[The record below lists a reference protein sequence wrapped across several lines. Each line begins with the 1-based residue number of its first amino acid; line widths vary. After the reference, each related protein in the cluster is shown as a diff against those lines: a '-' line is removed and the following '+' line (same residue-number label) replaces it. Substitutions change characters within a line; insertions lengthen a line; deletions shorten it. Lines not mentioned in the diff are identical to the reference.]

1 MENTELNVNTQY
13 ILLHFINLLRC
24 LVYILYSWDFKLH
37 IVDLKSVRLRSNVN
51 LYQDFESTINE
62 SIEFSVIALGRI
74 RYKYILVII
83 SFYMQYI
90 VPIKSYEN
98 YICSLPP
105 RIPKTM
111 INILIIWFRFRATL
125 RLDQSP
131 LPPFLVAFLP

>member
-90 VPIKSYEN
+90 VPIK
-98 YICSLPP
+98 
-105 RIPKTM
+105 
-111 INILIIWFRFRATL
+111 
-125 RLDQSP
+125 
-131 LPPFLVAFLP
+131 